1 MPGELKF
8 GLTQINTGA
17 YSYPATMVR
26 IAQAAES
33 AGFDS
38 VWTSEHVVL
47 PDMPGQQ
54 SYVAPEHRYLNPV
67 VALTFIAA
75 HTSTIRLGTGVIVL
89 PQHHPLVLAK
99 ELASLDVLSGGR
111 VIFGIGVGWAEPEF
125 RAMGV
130 PFQDRGQ
137 RTDEYLAAMRAIWSE
152 ASPAYHGQFVS
163 FANVQAYPHPLQQ
176 PYPPIVIGGRSHA
189 AYRRAV
195 QVGYGWYGFSLDL
208 EETAH
213 AIADLRQATRRYPRP
228 DFLGELEIS
237 VAPRIPVDLAVAQRF
252 AELGVH
258 RLILIPRRSLDG
270 PALEEFVTTVGT
282 KLIGRV

>member
-1 MPGELKF
+1 MPGKLKF

-38 VWTSEHVVL
+38 VWASEHVVL
-47 PDMPGQQ
+47 PDVQGQQ
-54 SYVAPEHRYLNPV
+54 SYMAPEHRILNPV
-67 VALTFIAA
+67 AALTHIAA

-99 ELASLDVLSGGR
+99 EIASLDVLSGGR
-111 VIFGIGVGWAEPEF
+111 MIFGVGVGWARPEF
-125 RAMGV
+125 RALGV
-130 PFQDRGQ
+130 PFEDRGQ
-137 RTDEYLAAMRAIWSE
+137 RMDEYLAAMRAIWSQE
-152 ASPAYHGQFVS
+152 KPAYYGQFVS
-163 FANVQAYPHPLQQ
+163 FDNIQAYPRPLQR
-176 PYPPIVIGGRSHA
+176 PYPPIVVGGRSPA
-189 AYRRAV
+189 AFRRAV
-195 QVGYGWYGFSLDL
+195 EVAHGWYGFSLDL

-213 AIADLRQATRRYPRP
+213 ALADLRQAARRYSRP
-228 DFLGELEIS
+228 GFLGELEIS

-270 PALEEFVTTVGT
+270 PALEEYIAIVGST
-282 KLIGRV
+282 LIGAS

>member
-26 IAQAAES
+26 VAQAAES

-38 VWTSEHVVL
+38 VWASEHVVL
-47 PDMPGQQ
+47 PDAPGQQ
-54 SYVAPEHRYLNPV
+54 SYMAPEHRILNPV

-75 HTSTIRLGTGVIVL
+75 HTSTIRLGTGVIIL

-99 ELASLDVLSGGR
+99 ELASLDVLSNGR
-111 VIFGIGVGWAEPEF
+111 VIFGVGVSRSEPEF

-130 PFQDRGQ
+130 PFEDRGR
-137 RTDEYLAAMRAIWSE
+137 RTDEYLAAIRAIWIE
-152 ASPAYHGQFVS
+152 PKPAYHGQFVS
-163 FANVQAYPHPLQQ
+163 FANIQAYPHPLQQ
-176 PYPPIVIGGRSHA
+176 PYPPIVIGGRSPA

-195 QVGYGWYGFSLDL
+195 EVAHGWYGFSLDL

-228 DFLGELEIS
+228 EFLGELEIS
-237 VAPRIPVDLAVAQRF
+237 VAPRIPIDLAVAERF

-270 PALEEFVTTVGT
+270 PALEEYIATVGST
-282 KLIGRV
+282 LIGRI

>member
-8 GLTQINTGA
+8 GLTSIHMGV
-17 YSYPATMVR
+17 YSYPETMVR
-26 IAQAAES
+26 IAQAAEA

-38 VWTSEHVVL
+38 VWAGEHVVL
-47 PDMPGQQ
+47 PDVQGAQ
-54 SYVAPEHRYLNPV
+54 SFMAPEHRFLNPV

-75 HTSTIRLGTGVIVL
+75 HTSTILLGTGIIVL
-89 PQHHPLVLAK
+89 PQHHPLMLAK

-111 VIFGIGVGWAEPEF
+111 VIFGVGVGWAEPEF

-130 PFQDRGQ
+130 PFEDRGQ
-137 RTDEYLAAMRAIWSE
+137 RTDEYLAAMLAIWSE
-152 ASPAYHGQFVS
+152 EKPAYHGHFVS
-163 FANVQAYPHPLQQ
+163 FTNVQAFPHPLQQ
-176 PYPPIVIGGRSHA
+176 PYPPLVVGGRSPG

-195 QVGYGWYGFSLDL
+195 QVANGWYGISLDL

-213 AIADLRQATRRYPRP
+213 AIADLRQAARRYPRP

-258 RLILIPRRSLDG
+258 RLILIPRRYLDG
-270 PALEEFVTTVGT
+270 PALEEFVATVGST
-282 KLIGRV
+282 LIGRV

>member
-1 MPGELKF
+1 MPGGLKF

-17 YSYPATMVR
+17 YSYPTTMIR

-38 VWTSEHVVL
+38 VWASEHVVL
-47 PDMPGQQ
+47 PDVQGQQ
-54 SYVAPEHRYLNPV
+54 SYMAPEHRILNPV

-111 VIFGIGVGWAEPEF
+111 VIFGVGVGWAKPEF
-125 RAMGV
+125 RALGV
-130 PFQDRGQ
+130 PLEDRGR

-152 ASPAYHGQFVS
+152 EKPSYNGQFVS
-163 FANVQAYPHPLQQ
+163 FDNVQAYPRPLQH
-176 PYPPIVIGGRSHA
+176 PYPPIIIGGRSPA
-189 AYRRAV
+189 AFRRAV
-195 QVGYGWYGFSLDL
+195 EVAHGWYGFSLDL
-208 EETAH
+208 EETAN
-213 AIADLRQATRRYPRP
+213 AIADLRQAARRYSRP

-237 VAPRIPVDLAVAQRF
+237 IAPRIPIDLAVAQRF

-270 PALEEFVTTVGT
+270 PALEEYIATVGST
-282 KLIGRV
+282 FIGRI